1 MNELI
6 NYIKTELKEAEN
18 QYDFF
23 NKKIKQGNMA
33 ISDNER
39 RLYWYA
45 QINAYNNIL
54 NYIKQ

>member
-6 NYIKTELKEAEN
+6 NYIQQELKEAEK

-23 NKKIKQGNMA
+23 NEKIKQGNMT
-33 ISDNER
+33 ITDNER
-39 RLYWYA
+39 RLYWNA
-45 QINAYNNIL
+45 QKNAYNNIL

>member
-6 NYIKTELKEAEN
+6 NYIQIALKEAET

-23 NKKIKQGNMA
+23 NEKIKQGNMA

-39 RLYWYA
+39 RLYWIS